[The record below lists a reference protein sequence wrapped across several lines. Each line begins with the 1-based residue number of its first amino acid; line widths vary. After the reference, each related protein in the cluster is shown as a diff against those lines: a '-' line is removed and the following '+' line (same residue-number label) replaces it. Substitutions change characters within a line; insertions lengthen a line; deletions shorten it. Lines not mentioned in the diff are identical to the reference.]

1 MNIHLKKN
9 HGFTMIEIIAVL
21 LIMAIVTVVAVSK
34 VASTSEYELKSQTA
48 VIKSHLRYAQIRAI
62 KSNGEW
68 GICCD
73 GSSYWLFRNG
83 STTDKVILPGE
94 NSDTITV
101 SDRGLSSVE
110 AFTLS
115 FDDWGIPYKDASA
128 STGQELASDD
138 PEANITVSSGGNS
151 ENITITPNTGFVL

>member
-9 HGFTMIEIIAVL
+9 HGFTMLEIIAVL

-48 VIKSHLRYAQIRAI
+48 VIKGHLRYAQIRAI
-62 KSNGEW
+62 KSNGQW

-83 STTDKVILPGE
+83 STTVKVILPGE
-94 NSDTITV
+94 NSDTVTLPSGVTV
-101 SDRGLSSVE
+101 STETV
-110 AFTLS
+110 S
-115 FDDWGIPYKDASA
+115 FDDWGSPYANADTTHP
-128 STGQELASDD
+128 STD
-138 PEANITVSSGGNS
+138 
-151 ENITITPNTGFVL
+151 ITITVTCNGTESILITKNTGYID